1 MNPFLS
7 ALLILLEITG
17 LSFETNTNFFSG
29 LSVDSASA
37 RFVSTQRNNGLDK
50 NASVMLPWL
59 VTADA
64 FLLYFAIFLYILVP
78 GHVLLKDFRA
88 GEVSFLWHPFKDVI
102 QVFSWIHPVCPASF
116 DYAVAGGACPGTS
129 GAPAEEPVLS
139 SHSNR

>member
-1 MNPFLS
+1 
-7 ALLILLEITG
+7 
-17 LSFETNTNFFSG
+17 
-29 LSVDSASA
+29 
-37 RFVSTQRNNGLDK
+37 
-50 NASVMLPWL
+50 MLPWL

-64 FLLYFAIFLYILVP
+64 FLLYFAIFLDILVP